1 MKEESLRID
10 KWLWHARFVKS
21 RSLAAR
27 LCTSAGMRVGGAPVR
42 KAHHALKVGD
52 VLTFPLGPHIRV
64 IRVLALGDRR
74 GPAVEARALYED
86 LSPPPGRGERASA
99 GARFPRGA
107 VALRERGHGRPTKA
121 DRRAIMR
128 LRRDD

>member
-1 MKEESLRID
+1 MNDERLRLD

-21 RSLAAR
+21 RSRAAR
-27 LCTSAGMRVGGAPVR
+27 LCTSAAMRVSGTLVR
-42 KAHHALKVGD
+42 RAHHALKVGD

-64 IRVLALGDRR
+64 IKVLALGKRR

-86 LSPPPGRGERASA
+86 LSPPSARLPGV
-99 GARFPRGA
+99 GARYPR
-107 VALRERGHGRPTKA
+107 VSIALRERGQGRPTKA

>member
-1 MKEESLRID
+1 MNDESLRID

-27 LCTSAGMRVGGAPVR
+27 LCTSAGIRVGGTPIR
-42 KAHHALKVGD
+42 KAHYALKVGD

-64 IRVLALGDRR
+64 IKVLALGDRR
-74 GPAVEARALYED
+74 GPASEARTLYDD
-86 LSPPPGRGERASA
+86 LSPPPGRGDRGAA
-99 GARFPRGA
+99 GAVFPRGSI
-107 VALRERGHGRPTKA
+107 ALRERGHGRPTKA

>member
-1 MKEESLRID
+1 MNDERLRLD

-27 LCTSAGMRVGGAPVR
+27 LCTSAAMRVSGTLVR

-64 IRVLALGDRR
+64 IKVLALGKRR
-74 GPAVEARALYED
+74 GPAAEARALYED
-86 LSPPPGRGERASA
+86 LSPPSARLPGAGPRRASI
-99 GARFPRGA
+99 
-107 VALRERGHGRPTKA
+107 ALRERGQGRPTKA

-128 LRRDD
+128 LRRDE

>member
-1 MKEESLRID
+1 MNDESLRID

-27 LCTSAGMRVGGAPVR
+27 LCTSGGIRLGGTPVR

-64 IRVLALGDRR
+64 IEVLALGERR
-74 GPAVEARALYED
+74 GPASEARTLYQD
-86 LSPPPGRGERASA
+86 LSPPTRRGGA
-99 GARFPRGA
+99 GAGHPGLSL
-107 VALRERGHGRPTKA
+107 ALRERGQGRPTKA

-128 LRRDD
+128 LRREG

>member
-10 KWLWHARFVKS
+10 KWLWHARFAKS

-27 LCTSAGMRVGGAPVR
+27 LCTSGGMRVSGTPVR
-42 KAHHALKVGD
+42 KAHHALKAGD

-64 IRVLALGDRR
+64 IKVLALGERR
-74 GPAVEARALYED
+74 GPASEARALYED
-86 LSPPPGRGERASA
+86 LSPPSGRGHRR
-99 GARFPRGA
+99 GAVFPRGSI
-107 VALRERGHGRPTKA
+107 ALRERGLGRPTKA

>member
-1 MKEESLRID
+1 MNDESLRID

-27 LCTSAGMRVGGAPVR
+27 LCTSGGIRLGGTPVR

-64 IRVLALGDRR
+64 IEVLALGERR
-74 GPAVEARALYED
+74 GPASEARTLYQD
-86 LSPPPGRGERASA
+86 LSPPTR
-99 GARFPRGA
+99 RGA
-107 VALRERGHGRPTKA
+107 GTGAGYPRLSIALRERGQGRPTKA

-128 LRRDD
+128 LRREG